1 MVLSATLLQ
10 FHTQLLCRSVLLKFR
25 WNSHAIAGDEL
36 WVHDHDDGDTNAD
49 WYQGYSKDGKQ
60 EGLVPR
66 NYVP

>member
-1 MVLSATLLQ
+1 M
-10 FHTQLLCRSVLLKFR
+10 
-25 WNSHAIAGDEL
+25 
-36 WVHDHDDGDTNAD
+36 HDHDDGDTNAD